1 MANNKIS
8 IFCIKPNMEIAKY
21 QNFYILHY
29 AKYGNCQMSKF
40 LNAAPWT
47 WTWVVDNFHIWHD
60 TGFTADDTAT
70 NCDKHQKFRPTRVSN
85 KIVQKK
91 YSSKL
96 EYMSSHNKYV
106 LSNFDS
112 PTQQPDT
119 CNCRKKPDCP
129 LEGKC
134 LQSNVIYQAT
144 VTTATT
150 TETYVEIGR
159 ASCRERV

>member
-8 IFCIKPNMEIAKY
+8 IFCIKSNMEIAKY

-70 NCDKHQKFRPTRVSN
+70 NCDKHQKYRPTRVSN

-96 EYMSSHNKYV
+96 EYMYIYIYINASLVIPCFHKLQRLNSSLVPSK
-106 LSNFDS
+106 LLFPWSCS
-112 PTQQPDT
+112 LPPTQT
-119 CNCRKKPDCP
+119 
-129 LEGKC
+129 
-134 LQSNVIYQAT
+134 S
-144 VTTATT
+144 
-150 TETYVEIGR
+150 
-159 ASCRERV
+159 ERPSIIRGVDLV

>member
-1 MANNKIS
+1 MVNNQIS

-60 TGFTADDTAT
+60 TVFTADDTAT
-70 NCDKHQKFRPTRVSN
+70 NCDKHQKYRPTRVCN

-91 YSSKL
+91 YSSKV
-96 EYMSSHNKYV
+96 EYMYIYIYMNVSLVIPCFHKLQKLNSSLVPSK
-106 LSNFDS
+106 LLFPWSCS
-112 PTQQPDT
+112 LPPTQT
-119 CNCRKKPDCP
+119 
-129 LEGKC
+129 
-134 LQSNVIYQAT
+134 S
-144 VTTATT
+144 
-150 TETYVEIGR
+150 
-159 ASCRERV
+159 ERPSIISGVDLV

>member
-29 AKYGNCQMSKF
+29 AKYGNCQMSKCC
-40 LNAAPWT
+40 T
-47 WTWVVDNFHIWHD
+47 MDMDIVVDNIHIWHD

-70 NCDKHQKFRPTRVSN
+70 NCDKHQKYRPTRVCN

-96 EYMSSHNKYV
+96 EYIYIYIYIY
-106 LSNFDS
+106 
-112 PTQQPDT
+112 
-119 CNCRKKPDCP
+119 
-129 LEGKC
+129 
-134 LQSNVIYQAT
+134 IYQCFLGHSVFSKIT
-144 VTTATT
+144 KTQ
-150 TETYVEIGR
+150 
-159 ASCRERV
+159 

>member
-70 NCDKHQKFRPTRVSN
+70 NCDKHQKYRPTRVCN

-96 EYMSSHNKYV
+96 EYIYIYIYISMFPWSFRVFKNYKNSIVPLFHQ
-106 LSNFDS
+106 SFCS
-112 PTQQPDT
+112 PGHVPFPPP
-119 CNCRKKPDCP
+119 KPP
-129 LEGKC
+129 RGP
-134 LQSNVIYQAT
+134 Q
-144 VTTATT
+144 
-150 TETYVEIGR
+150 
-159 ASCRERV
+159 